1 MTDSLS
7 IADSAFRQKA
17 EEILKK
23 KPIKTASQLTEA
35 GMLNI
40 IHELEVHQIE
50 LELQNEEL
58 SRLLANAKDV
68 TKLHGLAPSAYTPPS
83 LKAESIDIAGNMHE
97 KEVLEKSMSFMEST
111 LESIHNGILV
121 VSNEGTVIKTN
132 SKFAEMWHIPE
143 DIISSSDDQKLLDY
157 ILTQLTDPEGF
168 IAKVMEMYSSP
179 AEESADSIHFKDG
192 RVFERISKPL
202 NIGGLPKGRIWSFLD
217 IAERV
222 HAEQAF
228 HESEALYR
236 NLVLR
241 LPDGIYKSTHEGKFL
256 DVNPAMVSML
266 GYDSKEDLMSI
277 DINTQLYFEP
287 TDRESLILQEKLEET
302 GVYRLRKKNGSGIW
316 VEDKGWYNLDED
328 GNILSHEGI
337 MRDITERK
345 HAEELLQYSEERYR
359 TLVDNLGEGVGFVD
373 ANDRFEFAN
382 IAAEEIFGVEPG
394 GLVGMNL
401 NQFVTEEQFK
411 LVQKETALR
420 VNGIKSVY
428 ELDILR
434 PNNEQRTIIITGV
447 PQFDKRGGFEGTYGV
462 FRDITKRK
470 HAEKALSHEQYL
482 LHTLLNNIPDHIYF
496 KDCESRFIRINN
508 AHAKL
513 FGLSDPEQAVGKTDF
528 DFFTSEH
535 AHQAYEDEQEIIRTG
550 QPIRKEE
557 KETWEDLPGSW
568 VLTTKM
574 PLFDTDKKI
583 IGTFGISMNID
594 ARKKAEEEI
603 QLKNEEL
610 HRINVEKDKFFSIIA
625 HDLRSPFNGFLGL
638 TEIMVEELPTMTM
651 DEIRK
656 IALMMRTSA
665 TNLFSLLGNLLEWS
679 RMQRGLTTL
688 SCESFLLMPKISES
702 MVFVMEGAN
711 NKSIEVCYNVSD
723 DLVVYA
729 DRNMVG
735 GMIRNLVSNAV
746 KFTPRKGNITI
757 SAKTIEDSFV
767 EISVKDSGI
776 GMDKEMVDHLFILD
790 VNTSRNGT
798 EGECSTGLGLI
809 LCKDFV
815 EKHGGKLWVES
826 EEGKGS
832 TFRFTLPAR
841 MKH

>member
-1 MTDSLS
+1 MTDAHSE
-7 IADSAFRQKA
+7 AASALRQKA

-23 KPIKTASQLTEA
+23 KPIKTTSHLSEA
-35 GMLNI
+35 EMLNI

-50 LELQNEEL
+50 LELQNEDLKIVL
-58 SRLLANAKDV
+58 SNGHEAI
-68 TKLHGLAPSAYTPPS
+68 KLQDLAPSAYTTPS
-83 LKAESIDIAGNMHE
+83 SKVEIIDITGNMQE
-97 KEVLEKSMSFMEST
+97 KEALEKSMSLMEST

-121 VSNEGTVIKTN
+121 VSHEGTVIKTN
-132 SKFAEMWHIPE
+132 SKFAEMWQIPD
-143 DIISSSDDQKLLDY
+143 DIISSSDDKKLLDY

-168 IAKVMEMYSSP
+168 IAKVMEMYSRP
-179 AEESADSIHFKDG
+179 EEESADKIYFKDG
-192 RVFERISKPL
+192 RVFERISKPMI
-202 NIGGLPKGRIWSFLD
+202 IGGEPKGRIWSFLD
-217 IAERV
+217 ITERV
-222 HAEQAF
+222 LAEKAF
-228 HESEALYR
+228 QESEALYR

-241 LPDGIYKSTHEGKFL
+241 LPDGVYKSTHEGKFI

-277 DINTQLYFEP
+277 DIKTQLYFEP
-287 TDRESLILQEKLEET
+287 ADRESLILQEKLEET
-302 GVYRLRKKNGSGIW
+302 GVYRLRKKDGSGIW
-316 VEDKGWYNLDED
+316 VEDKGWYNLDEE

-345 HAEELLQYSEERYR
+345 QAEELLQYSEERYR
-359 TLVDNLGEGVGFVD
+359 TLIDNLGEGVGFVD
-373 ANDRFEFAN
+373 GNDQFKFAN

-394 GLVGMNL
+394 GLAGMNL
-401 NQFVTEEQFK
+401 NQFISAEQFK

-420 VNGIKSVY
+420 INGVRSVY

-434 PNNEQRTIIITGV
+434 PNGELRTIIITAV
-447 PQFDKRGGFEGTYGV
+447 PQYDKRGNFEGTYGV

-470 HAEKALSHEQYL
+470 QAEKALSHEQYL

-513 FGLSDPEQAVGKTDF
+513 FGLSDPGQAVGKTDF
-528 DFFTSEH
+528 DFFTREH
-535 AHQAYEDEQEIIRTG
+535 ALHAYEDEQEIIRTG

-557 KETWEDLPGSW
+557 KETWEDLPDTW

-574 PLFDTDKKI
+574 PLLDKDKKI
-583 IGTFGISMNID
+583 IGTFGVSMNID

-638 TEIMVEELPTMTM
+638 TEIMVEDLPTMTM

-688 SCESFLLMPKISES
+688 SCESFLLMQKISES

-711 NKSIEVCYNVSD
+711 NKRIKVSYNVPD
-723 DLVVYA
+723 DLEVYA

-746 KFTPRKGNITI
+746 KFTPREGNITI
-757 SAKTIEDSFV
+757 SAKAIEDNFI
-767 EISVKDSGI
+767 EIFVKDSGI
-776 GMDKEMVDHLFILD
+776 GMNQEMVEHLFILD
-790 VNTSRNGT
+790 VNTSRSGT
-798 EGECSTGLGLI
+798 DGECSTGLGLI

-826 EEGKGS
+826 EEGIGS
-832 TFRFTLPAR
+832 TFRFTLPAK
-841 MKH
+841 MKS